1 MSGWYTKSRRSG
13 TCVSREMDSA
23 TSAAPW
29 TARLSMLDVHITGCV
44 HARIHANANQHLPK
58 RHPDTE
64 IGHFGHFSDI
74 LHHDPQM
81 TEFLP
86 HSAGFSGTAPAVCVH
101 ADRFT
106 GNSHRLRP
114 WDRCLR
120 EHRRA
125 FARNRPPV
133 PQPPSFSGWR
143 IATPDRGGGIHIRAF
158 CRKPCRRCSFRR

>member
-1 MSGWYTKSRRSG
+1 MALAASELRVGLVHKIAPLRNVRIPRNGLRYLGGPMDSPVVYARYAHHRLRAYTR
-13 TCVSREMDSA
+13 SREREP
-23 TSAAPW
+23 AP
-29 TARLSMLDVHITGCV
+29 S
-44 HARIHANANQHLPK
+44 K

-64 IGHFGHFSDI
+64 IGHFGHSSSDI

-86 HSAGFSGTAPAVCVH
+86 HPAGFSGTAPAVCVH

-106 GNSHRLRP
+106 GNSHRLCP

-125 FARNRPPV
+125 VARNRPPI
-133 PQPPSFSGWR
+133 PQTPGFSGWR
-143 IATPDRGGGIHIRAF
+143 NRHSR
-158 CRKPCRRCSFRR
+158 